1 MQQKPKSKLLKQ
13 AEIRREI
20 SLQTRAGINVSTVE
34 EYKEALQGGAS
45 FPRVVTFFDGVY
57 YYLADGWHRY
67 EAYVA
72 ARIDEI
78 PAEVYE
84 GSRRDAQLYA
94 LGANAVHGLRRTN
107 EDKRRA
113 VGLMLEDLEWT
124 DWSDSEIARTCKV
137 SHTFVG
143 KVRLALTCNVAGEK
157 AASSFAESIKSHV
170 AEGAAAESLHSS
182 VEGDKPRKYTTK
194 HGTEAVM
201 KTRNLGRSPDPA
213 TPIGAGDRG
222 GAQPQTNNASDDL
235 SDGDDQVELDAYVS
249 RLERDNEAL
258 RLENDSLRASDRGAE
273 IQKLTQRLINA
284 ENKLSEA
291 AQGTQVR
298 EKSLRWFG
306 SKFAELRTILGV
318 QHDRDI
324 VSRVRALAETG
335 Q

>member
-20 SLQTRAGINVSTVE
+20 PLQTRAGINMSTVE
-34 EYKEALQGGAS
+34 EYKEALQGGAT

-78 PAEVYE
+78 PSDVYE

-113 VGLMLEDLEWT
+113 VALMLDDEEWSH
-124 DWSDSEIARTCKV
+124 WSDHEIARSCKV
-137 SHTFVG
+137 SQPFVG
-143 KVRLALTCNVAGEK
+143 KVRATLTDNV
-157 AASSFAESIKSHV
+157 ISHDEPDNV
-170 AEGAAAESLHSS
+170 IGKEAAAESLRAS
-182 VEGDKPRKYTTK
+182 VEGDRPRTYTTK
-194 HGTEAVM
+194 HGTDAVM
-201 KTRNLGRSPDPA
+201 KTAKIGRVDA
-213 TPIGAGDRG
+213 PIETDGRGD
-222 GAQPQTNNASDDL
+222 ASRD
-235 SDGDDQVELDAYVS
+235 SANEDDQAELDAYVS

-291 AQGTQVR
+291 AQGAQVR

-306 SKFAELRTILGV
+306 RKFAELRTILGV
-318 QHDRDI
+318 QHDRDV
-324 VSRVRALAETG
+324 VSRVRALTEAG